1 MSRRE
6 FSRAVKLEIIKR
18 ATRDGMTFCEGCGC
32 LAKRWHIDHTS
43 PDGLQIDKSKP
54 LTAADGKLLCAGSR
68 DTCHGRKTAEQDV
81 PAIAL
86 VKRQVAAHLGADKPN
101 TQKIAQKAKPVRST
115 FKQDQIASLRA
126 ADYARRY
133 EVTNNGE

>member
-1 MSRRE
+1 MNRRE
-6 FSRAVKLEIIKR
+6 FSRSVKLEIIKR
-18 ATRDGMTFCEGCGC
+18 ATRDDVTFCEGCGC

-43 PDGLQIDKSKP
+43 PDGLQVDKSKP

-86 VKRQVAAHLGADKPN
+86 VKRQEAAHLGADKPN
-101 TQKIAQKAKPVRST
+101 TQKIAQKAKPSRST
-115 FKQDQIASLRA
+115 YKQDQIRALREVQYRRHA
-126 ADYARRY
+126 AK
-133 EVTNNGE
+133 